1 MIRHWTPERYISKIV
16 YDGRLRPPR
25 QLGFSAS
32 FDQDYVAFEKDPP
45 SDLLGAYLKE
55 CKKAPCFALDFNED
69 NLKTVKLVQRAKYID
84 LIDFGPLD
92 CSENEL
98 DKIVGDFVWV
108 EGPVSLEHLTD
119 ICKKDLIAFCV
130 LYDIEIPRQSP
141 LREKE

>member
-92 CSENEL
+92 CSENDL

-108 EGPVSLEHLTD
+108 EGPVSLECFIAGRSD
-119 ICKKDLIAFCV
+119 AVDLRRSAIKWTFGMSW
-130 LYDIEIPRQSP
+130 YNSRFG
-141 LREKE
+141 